1 MRFRMPPHGLG
12 LCYYFG
18 QNFSNII
25 VVLLQRTQAFSK
37 SVGLWQQ
44 YFVAQRPESSPT
56 FLVVNPYGKQ
66 CCLSALELFCC
77 LPPLFCCLPCIKTVR
92 LHGKKL
98 QNATNVSSVLTI
110 ASKKAILL
118 STLFDHF
125 YLLNMRHQELVSE
138 FIKTCTRQYVPA
150 SLRQHLATQYPEFV
164 RNLCRLRRVVLLVA
178 RKKTDV
184 DQSPQFFRNL
194 SCVITLN

>member
-1 MRFRMPPHGLG
+1 MECRDIVKKFNKFQPQIFLNENQR
-12 LCYYFG
+12 YY
-18 QNFSNII
+18 
-25 VVLLQRTQAFSK
+25 LQVCT
-37 SVGLWQQ
+37 
-44 YFVAQRPESSPT
+44 E
-56 FLVVNPYGKQ
+56 
-66 CCLSALELFCC
+66 
-77 LPPLFCCLPCIKTVR
+77 
-92 LHGKKL
+92 
-98 QNATNVSSVLTI
+98 NVSSVLTI

-194 SCVITLN
+194 SCVITLNQRFSLRILYCVVDTGYGLDESLGNCKPALLKGRKYQMVKTQTKSHTVV